1 MKRLGRNGDAK
12 EILDHPWFKSI
23 DREKLLKKEL
33 QAPYIPVLKDQD
45 DISHFDEKFSQLEVV
60 ESVVSPNKR

>member
-33 QAPYIPVLKDQD
+33 TPPYIPVLKHED
-45 DISHFDEKFSQLEVV
+45 DISHFDEKFS
-60 ESVVSPNKR
+60 